1 MTKERIS
8 VVQSQEGL
16 VGGELIGNVVVSI
29 PRGGPEKDLGVRTGE
44 LKESGSKV
52 EFLGQLTGENSRP
65 AEKGGCPATSVKR
78 RLLRVWVRP
87 SKPARMRFVRMS

>member
-1 MTKERIS
+1 MEEATPEMGDGNTGVEGGVEETSWKTVGKPLGWLTLTKETIS

-16 VGGELIGNVVVSI
+16 VSGELIGNVVVSI

-52 EFLGQLTGENSRP
+52 EFFWGS
-65 AEKGGCPATSVKR
+65 
-78 RLLRVWVRP
+78 
-87 SKPARMRFVRMS
+87 